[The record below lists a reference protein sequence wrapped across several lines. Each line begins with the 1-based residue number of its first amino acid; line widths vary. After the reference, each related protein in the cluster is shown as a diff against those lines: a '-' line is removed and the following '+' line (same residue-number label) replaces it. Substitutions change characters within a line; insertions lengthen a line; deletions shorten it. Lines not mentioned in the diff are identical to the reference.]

1 MSKNNGLPISMEEMK
16 ERRMLLGYSQR
27 ELANRVGV
35 AQSLVSKAE
44 NGIHGIEIGLYFGMA
59 RTLGFLFVPCDDPKF
74 REVLSGR
81 RIAAAKN
88 GARGS

>member
-1 MSKNNGLPISMEEMK
+1 VSLEELK
-16 ERRMLLGYSQR
+16 QRRILLGFSQR
-27 ELANRVGV
+27 ELAKRIGV

-59 RTLGFLFVPCDDPKF
+59 RNLGFLFVPCDDPKF

-88 GARGS
+88 GARRS